1 MTGIRGDFGWRSMG
15 SLAFTLALGL
25 GAVLG
30 SGGCVGRGPST
41 PPTAEI
47 ASTPAPGDDADTRPA
62 PPGAEGPAAAS
73 TSEPATA
80 PVVARPPPPPIAD
93 KKRYT
98 ALVLGEWWFAT
109 DVDRWFTKRG
119 AQLATGRCPI
129 YVAKADV
136 NVDGGYF
143 HGVHLPALYE
153 RDRRRRPVQFVDLDG
168 SPADAAAWL
177 DRTRAYLDAEAP
189 DVVFVMMAGQ
199 APIVGADEE
208 LLEIGAEPWRAEYRR
223 RLIDL
228 LELLDPARRR
238 VVWIALPDPASAG
251 DPPPRWSAIRE
262 VQAEVAAAWAPTV
275 EYVESTPFLV
285 DAEGELPHLSRV
297 NNQRRLIFDD
307 GAFTSTG
314 AIYIIQ
320 RLMSPLLLRALGRE
334 VPTESG
340 C

>member
-1 MTGIRGDFGWRSMG
+1 MAGISGGRGRRSTG
-15 SLAFTLALGL
+15 SLAVALALALGL
-25 GAVLG
+25 GTG
-30 SGGCVGRGPST
+30 TGGCAGRGPSD
-41 PPTAEI
+41 PPTEI
-47 ASTPAPGDDADTRPA
+47 ASTPAPDEDADTRPA
-62 PPGAEGPAAAS
+62 PSEAEEPAATP
-73 TSEPATA
+73 TSEPTEPE
-80 PVVARPPPPPIAD
+80 PVGARPPPPPIAD
-93 KKRYT
+93 KKHYT

-129 YVAKADV
+129 YVAQAEV

-143 HGVHLPALYE
+143 HGVHLPAIYE
-153 RDRRRRPVQFVDLDG
+153 DERRRRPVQFVDLDG

-177 DRTRAYLDAEAP
+177 ERTRAYLDAEAP

-199 APIVGADEE
+199 APIVGADDEP
-208 LLEIGAEPWRAEYRR
+208 LEIGAEPWRAEYRR
-223 RLIDL
+223 RLIEL

-251 DPPPRWSAIRE
+251 DPPPRWRAIRE

-285 DAEGELPHLSRV
+285 DAEGELPRLSRV

-334 VPTESG
+334 VPTGSG